1 MFVLAQN
8 KDIVKRKRITYH
20 VVNIAVADTLYGL
33 GMFCSFMLLLAI
45 IMIVMCLPSS
55 LLGMIIHACY
65 VYKLHCNLHANS
77 TIIDVLF
84 ILQNLNL
91 LVNPLAY
98 IWKDRIYR
106 NAFYCTFKIFFN
118 LFLVVTC
125 KSDSLSLLHTRST
138 LSSVVHLL

>member
-1 MFVLAQN
+1 MAYYVLFVLAQN

-77 TIIDVLF
+77 TIIDILF
-84 ILQNLNL
+84 ILQNLIF
-91 LVNPLAY
+91 LVNPLVY
-98 IWKDRIYR
+98 IWKDRIHR
-106 NAFYCTFKIFFN
+106 NAFYCTFKIK
-118 LFLVVTC
+118 TA
-125 KSDSLSLLHTRST
+125 
-138 LSSVVHLL
+138 